1 MLIFRELCYKNFFAK
16 LSQATAPAGLSKA
29 LFPNY
34 PATRPDRPD
43 RPDPTRPD
51 RKSKVLGNGSVRG

>member
-1 MLIFRELCYKNFFAK
+1 MTFIDTISKDFIAK
-16 LSQATAPAGLSKA
+16 LSQAPAPAGLSLA

-43 RPDPTRPD
+43 RPDQTRQE
-51 RKSKVLGNGSVRG
+51 K